1 LPPGKGSASALA
13 PGRTLDPGGLGT
25 PGPRGRT
32 FLARRAQPRPPA
44 PAVGPQHR
52 WPVARARPH
61 RPALRGALLVG
72 AQSGETGRAG
82 RNCECGSAGT
92 SCFPGFASTLGYAPM
107 RALGMGENLPAG
119 VARQWARWGR
129 HPEHLFS
136 ESAAKANASATCGS
150 AFPSVATVSPM
161 TTSPP
166 GWRWSSSSASTE
178 AQRQRSSPTPRRS
191 LARRQSDTSDGLK
204 PPFRD
209 TLWREMADWLHSRAD
224 AVSSRR
230 GEAHLPTRLLEPP
243 ARLDVEAGAKRGVQR
258 PPEDSSPHPR

>member
-1 LPPGKGSASALA
+1 
-13 PGRTLDPGGLGT
+13 
-25 PGPRGRT
+25 
-32 FLARRAQPRPPA
+32 
-44 PAVGPQHR
+44 
-52 WPVARARPH
+52 
-61 RPALRGALLVG
+61 
-72 AQSGETGRAG
+72 
-82 RNCECGSAGT
+82 
-92 SCFPGFASTLGYAPM
+92 M

-136 ESAAKANASATCGS
+136 ECSEGERERYLRLGFPIRCYRFTDDNFAPRMAVEQLVGFYRGAATEVITHAPAELGASAIGH
-150 AFPSVATVSPM
+150 F
-161 TTSPP
+161 
-166 GWRWSSSSASTE
+166 GWS
-178 AQRQRSSPTPRRS
+178 
-191 LARRQSDTSDGLK
+191 K

-258 PPEDSSPHPR
+258 PSEDSSPHPR